1 MFDYSLTIT
10 AMKQPKTHADWK
22 HLISDDG
29 PLAKAI
35 SGFQVREQQ
44 QDMLC
49 AVGDAIN
56 SNSAAVIEAGT
67 GVGKTFAYLV
77 PAIASGGRVIVSTG
91 TKTLQDQLF
100 NKDLPLV
107 KKALKTD
114 TSIALLKGRA
124 NYLCT
129 HRLGLA
135 RSDGRFD
142 DRRSLSYL
150 QRITDWEPMTYAG
163 DVSELSSVPRDAEIW
178 QQVTS
183 TADNCLG
190 TDCPDYDTCF
200 VVKARREAQEA
211 DVVVVNHHLFFA
223 DLALKDE
230 GFGELLPSANA
241 VILDEAHQ
249 LPEIA
254 STFFS
259 ETLSSRQLLEFARD
273 TLAESLS
280 NASDMGQLR
289 DELNKLEKCVMDL
302 RLAMDKPGLREP
314 WYKIKDKP
322 AIQQEMQNLDVILSD
337 LVPMLK
343 IAAERSKGLE
353 SCFERVQIQKQRLD
367 NLNNPKAGTVQWYE
381 TYTRSFSLVSTPLD
395 ISETFKKH
403 LESWTCA
410 WILTSATLAVGKKFD
425 HFTRRIGM
433 ESPSE
438 LLLDSP
444 FDYWHNALLYAPPD
458 MPEPQNVD
466 FVPALVEASIPVI
479 NAAEGRTF
487 MLFTSYRALNE
498 AAVLL
503 KDEIDYPI
511 LVQGESS
518 QADMIKKFRKLGNA
532 VLLGTSSFW
541 EGVDVRGDTLSCV
554 IIDKLPFASPGDPVL
569 EARIKSIRESGGNPF
584 GEYQLPQAVIALKQ
598 GVGRLIR
605 DDNDK
610 GVLMI
615 CDPRLRTK
623 SYGSTFLE
631 SLPRVPRTS
640 KQEVVERFF
649 DIIKKEKNEVADNA
663 ENVSKKSGGKS
674 TNKTVKKASKKV

>member
-1 MFDYSLTIT
+1 MDSL
-10 AMKQPKTHADWK
+10 DEELNWED
-22 HLISDDG
+22 LLGDNG
-29 PLAKAI
+29 PLASAI

-44 QDMLC
+44 QQMVS
-49 AVGDAIN
+49 AVGDAIKN
-56 SNSAAVIEAGT
+56 HSATVIEAGT

-100 NKDLPLV
+100 VKDLPLV
-107 KKALKTD
+107 KNALKTD
-114 TSIALLKGRA
+114 TKTALLKGRA
-124 NYLCT
+124 NYLCSY
-129 HRLGLA
+129 RLRQA
-135 RSDGRFD
+135 QTEGRFD

-150 QRITDWEPMTYAG
+150 QRIGDWQVITFAG
-163 DVSELSSVPRDAEIW
+163 DIAELNSVPRDAEIW

-190 TDCPDYDTCF
+190 SDCEDYETCF

-223 DLALKDE
+223 DLALKEE

-249 LPEIA
+249 IPEIA

-259 ETLSSRQLLEFARD
+259 EVLSSRQLLELGRD
-273 TLAESLS
+273 TLAEALS
-280 NASDMGQLR
+280 GATDMTELR
-289 DELNKLEKCVMDL
+289 DLLGALEKCVLDL

-314 WYKIKDKP
+314 FYKIKQKP
-322 AIQQEMQNLDVILSD
+322 AIQKEIKNLATILD
-337 LVPMLK
+337 ELQAQLK
-343 IAAERSKGLE
+343 IAEERSKGLE
-353 SCFERVQIQKQRLD
+353 SCYERVQIQSQRLN
-367 NLNNPKAGTVQWYE
+367 NLNNPKTGTVQWYE
-381 TYTRSFSLVSTPLD
+381 TYTRSFSLISTPLD
-395 ISETFKKH
+395 IADTFKKH
-403 LESWTCA
+403 LESWPCA
-410 WILTSATLAVGKKFD
+410 WILTSATLAVGKSFD
-425 HFTRRIGM
+425 HFTQRIGM
-433 ESPSE
+433 QAPTE

-444 FDYWHNALLYAPPD
+444 FDYWHNSLLYAPPD
-458 MPEPQNVD
+458 MPEPQNID

-479 NAAEGRTF
+479 EASEGRTF

-498 AAVLL
+498 AAELL
-503 KDEIDYPI
+503 KDQIDYPI
-511 LVQGESS
+511 LVQGDSS
-518 QADMIKKFRKLGNA
+518 QADMIKKFCKLGNA
-532 VLLGTSSFW
+532 VLMGTSSFW
-541 EGVDVRGDTLSCV
+541 EGVDVRGEALSCV

-584 GEYQLPQAVIALKQ
+584 GDYQLPQAVISLKQ

-605 DDNDK
+605 DDKDK

-623 SYGSTFLE
+623 SYGVTFLN

-649 DIIKKEKNEVADNA
+649 EIIKKDPQLEKEEA
-663 ENVSKKSGGKS
+663 
-674 TNKTVKKASKKV
+674 

>member
-1 MFDYSLTIT
+1 MEEVDV
-10 AMKQPKTHADWK
+10 KTLLDN
-22 HLISDDG
+22 DG
-29 PLAKAI
+29 PLAAVI
-35 SGFQVREQQ
+35 PGFQEREQQ
-44 QDMLC
+44 QKMLA
-49 AVGDAIN
+49 AVSDALKN
-56 SNSAAVIEAGT
+56 NSAAVIEAGT

-77 PAIASGGRVIVSTG
+77 PALAFGGRVIVSTG

-100 NKDLPLV
+100 IKDLPLV

-114 TSIALLKGRA
+114 TKIALLKGRA

-129 HRLGLA
+129 HRLSMA
-135 RSDGRFD
+135 QSQGRFD

-150 QRITDWEPMTYAG
+150 QRIDDWQVMTFSG
-163 DVSELSSVPRDAEIW
+163 DIGELNNVPREAEIW
-178 QQVTS
+178 QHVTS

-190 TDCPDYDTCF
+190 SDCEDYDTCF

-223 DLALKDE
+223 DLALKEE

-259 ETLSSRQLLEFARD
+259 DTLSSRQLLELSRD
-273 TLAESLS
+273 TLGEALS
-280 NASDMGQLR
+280 AASDMPDLR
-289 DELNKLEKCVMDL
+289 DSLNLLDKCVLDL

-314 WYKIKDKP
+314 WYKIKSKP
-322 AIQQEMQNLDVILSD
+322 GIEKGIQDLETILDD
-337 LVPMLK
+337 LLK
-343 IAAERSKGLE
+343 LLTVAADRSKGLE
-353 SCFERVQIQKQRLD
+353 SCLERMQLQKERLD

-381 TYTRSFSLVSTPLD
+381 TYTRSFSLISTPLD
-395 ISETFKKH
+395 IADTFKKH
-403 LESWTCA
+403 LESWQCA
-410 WILTSATLAVGKKFD
+410 WVLTSATLAVGQSFD
-425 HFTRRIGM
+425 HFTKRIGM
-433 ESPSE
+433 ESPTE

-458 MPEPQNVD
+458 IPEPQQAD
-466 FVPALVEASIPVI
+466 FVSSVVDAAIPVI
-479 NAAEGRTF
+479 EACGGRTF

-498 AAVLL
+498 AAERL
-503 KDEIDYPI
+503 KDEIDFPI
-511 LVQGESS
+511 LVQGDTS
-518 QADMIKKFRKLGNA
+518 QGEMIKKFRKLGNA

-541 EGVDVRGDTLSCV
+541 EGVDVRGEALSCV

-605 DDNDK
+605 DDNDN
-610 GVLMI
+610 GVLVI

-623 SYGSTFLE
+623 SYGVTFLE
-631 SLPRVPRTS
+631 SLPRVPRTT
-640 KQEVVERFF
+640 KLEVVQRFF
-649 DIIKKEKNEVADNA
+649 EIMKNKKDESDE
-663 ENVSKKSGGKS
+663 
-674 TNKTVKKASKKV
+674 

>member
-1 MFDYSLTIT
+1 MN
-10 AMKQPKTHADWK
+10 KPKTHADWK
-22 HLISDDG
+22 ALIADDG
-29 PLAKAI
+29 PLAQAI
-35 SGFQVREQQ
+35 SGFQVRDQQ
-44 QDMLC
+44 QEMLC
-49 AVGDAIN
+49 AVGDAITN
-56 SNSAAVIEAGT
+56 HSAAVIEAGT

-100 NKDLPLV
+100 TKDLPLV

-150 QRITDWEPMTYAG
+150 QRITDWEPMTFAG
-163 DVSELSSVPRDAEIW
+163 DIAELSSVPRDAEIW

-190 TDCPDYDTCF
+190 SDCPDYDTCF

-223 DLALKDE
+223 DLALKEE

-259 ETLSSRQLLEFARD
+259 ETLSSRQLLEFSRD

-280 NASDMGQLR
+280 NAADMGQLR

-322 AIQQEMQNLDVILSD
+322 AIQKEMDNLGDILSA

-353 SCFERVQIQKQRLD
+353 SCYERVQIQKQRFD
-367 NLNNPKAGTVQWYE
+367 NLNNPKSGTVQWYE

-395 ISETFKKH
+395 ISDTFKKH
-403 LESWTCA
+403 LESWPCA

-425 HFTRRIGM
+425 HFTSRIGM
-433 ESPSE
+433 DSPSE

-444 FDYWHNALLYAPPD
+444 FDYWHNALLYAPPIC
-458 MPEPQNVD
+458 
-466 FVPALVEASIPVI
+466 LSHK
-479 NAAEGRTF
+479 
-487 MLFTSYRALNE
+487 ML
-498 AAVLL
+498 
-503 KDEIDYPI
+503 I
-511 LVQGESS
+511 L
-518 QADMIKKFRKLGNA
+518 FRH
-532 VLLGTSSFW
+532 
-541 EGVDVRGDTLSCV
+541 
-554 IIDKLPFASPGDPVL
+554 
-569 EARIKSIRESGGNPF
+569 
-584 GEYQLPQAVIALKQ
+584 
-598 GVGRLIR
+598 
-605 DDNDK
+605 
-610 GVLMI
+610 
-615 CDPRLRTK
+615 
-623 SYGSTFLE
+623 
-631 SLPRVPRTS
+631 
-640 KQEVVERFF
+640 
-649 DIIKKEKNEVADNA
+649 
-663 ENVSKKSGGKS
+663 
-674 TNKTVKKASKKV
+674 

>member
-1 MFDYSLTIT
+1 M
-10 AMKQPKTHADWK
+10 ANPEDWK
-22 HLISDDG
+22 ELLGDKG
-29 PLAKAI
+29 PLASAI
-35 SGFQVREQQ
+35 SGFQVRDQQ
-44 QDMLC
+44 LEMVE
-49 AVGDAIN
+49 AVGSAIK
-56 SNSAAVIEAGT
+56 SHSAAVIEAGT

-77 PAIASGGRVIVSTG
+77 PALASGGRVIVSTG

-100 NKDLPLV
+100 AKDLPVV
-107 KKALKTD
+107 KESLKTD
-114 TSIALLKGRA
+114 SKIALLKGRA

-129 HRLGLA
+129 YRLHRA
-135 RSDGRFD
+135 QSEGRFD
-142 DRRSLSYL
+142 DRRTLSHL
-150 QRITDWEPMTYAG
+150 QRIADWEVMTFRG
-163 DVSELSSVPRDAEIW
+163 DIAELNSVPKEAEVW
-178 QQVTS
+178 QHVTS

-190 TDCPDYDTCF
+190 SDCEDYESCF

-223 DLALKDE
+223 DLALKEE

-259 ETLSSRQLLEFARD
+259 ETLSSRQLLELGCD
-273 TLAESLS
+273 TLAEVLS
-280 NASDMGQLR
+280 DASDMGEIKDKLR
-289 DELNKLEKCVMDL
+289 ELEKCVLDL

-314 WYKIKDKP
+314 WYKIKSKP
-322 AIQQEMQNLDVILSD
+322 AIESGISDLSTILSD
-337 LVPMLK
+337 LGEQLK

-353 SCFERVQIQKQRLD
+353 SCYERIMVQIERLK
-367 NLNNPKAGTVQWYE
+367 NLNNPKAETVQWYE

-395 ISETFKKH
+395 IADTFKKH
-403 LESWTCA
+403 LEGWPCA
-410 WILTSATLAVGKKFD
+410 WILTSATLAVGQSFD

-433 ESPSE
+433 ESPKE

-479 NAAEGRTF
+479 KASKGRTF

-498 AAVLL
+498 AAELL
-503 KDEIDYPI
+503 KNAIDYPI
-511 LVQGESS
+511 LVQGDSS
-518 QADMIKKFRKLGNA
+518 QADMIENFRTLGNA
-532 VLLGTSSFW
+532 VLMGTSSFW
-541 EGVDVRGDTLSCV
+541 EGVDVRGEALSCV

-569 EARIKSIRESGGNPF
+569 EARIKSIRENGGNPF
-584 GEYQLPQAVIALKQ
+584 FEYQLPQAVIALKQ

-605 DDNDK
+605 DDNDT

-623 SYGSTFLE
+623 SYGATFLE
-631 SLPRVPRTS
+631 SLPRVPKTS
-640 KQEVVERFF
+640 KLEVVERFF
-649 DIIKKEKNEVADNA
+649 EYIKTKNKKIDKTN
-663 ENVSKKSGGKS
+663 ENV
-674 TNKTVKKASKKV
+674 TVENA

>member
-1 MFDYSLTIT
+1 MNNSYESD
-10 AMKQPKTHADWK
+10 ADWK
-22 HLISDDG
+22 ELLSDGG
-29 PLAKAI
+29 PLASAI

-44 QDMLC
+44 LEMLC
-49 AVGDAIN
+49 AVGEALKN
-56 SNSAAVIEAGT
+56 NSATVIEAGT

-77 PAIASGGRVIVSTG
+77 PALASGGRVIVSTG

-100 NKDLPLV
+100 SKDLPLV
-107 KKALKTD
+107 KNALKTD
-114 TSIALLKGRA
+114 TKTALLKGRA

-129 HRLGLA
+129 YRLHRA
-135 RSDGRFD
+135 QSEGRFD
-142 DRRSLSYL
+142 DRRSLSHI
-150 QRITDWEPMTYAG
+150 QRIADWEVITFAG
-163 DVSELSSVPRDAEIW
+163 DISELNSVPREAEIW
-178 QQVTS
+178 QHVTS

-190 TDCPDYDTCF
+190 SDCEDYDTCF

-211 DVVVVNHHLFFA
+211 DIVVVNHHLFFA

-259 ETLSSRQLLEFARD
+259 ETLSSRQLLELSRD
-273 TLAESLS
+273 TLGEALAG
-280 NASDMGQLR
+280 ASDMPDIRTALSTF
-289 DELNKLEKCVMDL
+289 DKCIMDL

-314 WYKIKDKP
+314 WYKIKSKP
-322 AIQQEMQNLDVILSD
+322 AIEKGMLDLENVITELLD
-337 LVPMLK
+337 LLK
-343 IAAERSKGLE
+343 IAAERTKGLE
-353 SCFERVQIQKQRLD
+353 SCYERMQLQNQRLS

-381 TYTRSFSLVSTPLD
+381 TYTQSFSLVSTPLD

-403 LESWTCA
+403 LESWPCA
-410 WILTSATLAVGKKFD
+410 WVLTSATLAVGKSFD
-425 HFTRRIGM
+425 HFTHRIGM
-433 ESPSE
+433 ESPRE

-458 MPEPQNVD
+458 MPEPQNVN
-466 FVPALVEASIPVI
+466 FVPAVVEAAIPVI
-479 NAAEGRTF
+479 EACKGRTF

-498 AAVLL
+498 AAELL
-503 KDEIDYPI
+503 KDEIEYPI
-511 LVQGESS
+511 LVQGDSS
-518 QADMIKKFRKLGNA
+518 QADMIQKFRKLGNA

-541 EGVDVRGDTLSCV
+541 EGVDVRGDALSCV

-569 EARIKSIRESGGNPF
+569 EARIKSIRENGGNPF
-584 GEYQLPQAVIALKQ
+584 GEYQLPQAVITLKQ

-615 CDPRLRTK
+615 CDPRVRTK
-623 SYGSTFLE
+623 SYGITFLD
-631 SLPRVPRTS
+631 SLPKVPRTS
-640 KQEVVERFF
+640 KLEVVERFF
-649 DIIKKEKNEVADNA
+649 DIINSKDKSVVKEENITKVKSATEKSALEKTTKEAD
-663 ENVSKKSGGKS
+663 SKG
-674 TNKTVKKASKKV
+674 

>member
-1 MFDYSLTIT
+1 MSSVDEHVPLE
-10 AMKQPKTHADWK
+10 KPKTEAEWK
-22 HLISDDG
+22 ALLGEDG
-29 PLAKAI
+29 PLAAAI
-35 SGFQVREQQ
+35 PGFQVRIQQ

-49 AVGDAIN
+49 AVGHAIN
-56 SNSAAVIEAGT
+56 NHSAAVIEAGT

-77 PAIASGGRVIVSTG
+77 PAIAAGGRVIVSTG

-100 NKDLPLV
+100 TKDLPLV

-114 TSIALLKGRA
+114 TQIALLKGRA

-129 HRLGLA
+129 YRLHRA
-135 RSDGRFD
+135 QTEGRFD
-142 DRRSLSYL
+142 DRRSLTHL
-150 QRITDWEPMTYAG
+150 QRIADWQVMTYAG
-163 DVSELSSVPRDAEIW
+163 DIAELSSVPRDAEIW
-178 QQVTS
+178 QHATS
-183 TADNCLG
+183 TAENCLG
-190 TDCPDYDTCF
+190 SDCPDYETCF

-223 DLALKDE
+223 DLALKEE

-259 ETLSSRQLLEFARD
+259 DTLSSRQLLEFARD
-273 TLAESLS
+273 TLAEALA
-280 NASDMGQLR
+280 NAGDMPELR
-289 DELNKLEKCVMDL
+289 DSLGQLEKCVMDL

-314 WYKIKDKP
+314 WYKIKSKP
-322 AIQQEMQNLDVILSD
+322 AIEKEIANLGNILDD
-337 LVPMLK
+337 LQDQLLV
-343 IAAERSKGLE
+343 AAERSKGLE
-353 SCFERVQIQKQRLD
+353 SCYERVQLQNQRLK
-367 NLNNPKAGTVQWYE
+367 NLNDPKAGTVQWYE

-395 ISETFKKH
+395 IADTFKKH
-403 LESWTCA
+403 LESWPCA
-410 WILTSATLAVGKKFD
+410 WVLTSATLAVGKSFD
-425 HFTRRIGM
+425 HFTSRIGM
-433 ESPSE
+433 ESPKE

-444 FDYWHNALLYAPPD
+444 FDYWHNALLYAPPNI
-458 MPEPQNVD
+458 PEPQNID
-466 FVPALVEASIPVI
+466 FVPSVVEASIPVI
-479 NAAEGRTF
+479 NACEGRTF

-498 AAVLL
+498 AAALL
-503 KDEIDYPI
+503 KDQIDYPI

-541 EGVDVRGDTLSCV
+541 EGVDVRGEALSCV

-610 GVLMI
+610 GVLVI

-623 SYGSTFLE
+623 SYGTTFLN

-649 DIIKKEKNEVADNA
+649 DIIKNGKKTDDKSSKSDSKSKNNEDKNED
-663 ENVSKKSGGKS
+663 
-674 TNKTVKKASKKV
+674 

>member
-1 MFDYSLTIT
+1 LSSSTSSSGQREPL
-10 AMKQPKTHADWK
+10 KKPKTEAEWK
-22 HLISDDG
+22 ALLGDDG
-29 PLAKAI
+29 PLAAAI
-35 SGFQVREQQ
+35 PGFQVREQQ

-49 AVGDAIN
+49 AVGHAMN
-56 SNSAAVIEAGT
+56 NHSAAVIEAGT

-77 PAIASGGRVIVSTG
+77 PAIAAGGRVIISTG

-100 NKDLPLV
+100 TKDLPLV
-107 KKALKTD
+107 KEALNTD
-114 TSIALLKGRA
+114 TKTALLKGRA

-129 HRLGLA
+129 YRLHRA
-135 RSDGRFD
+135 QTEGRFD
-142 DRRSLSYL
+142 DRRSLTHL
-150 QRITDWEPMTYAG
+150 QRIADWQVMTYSG
-163 DVSELSSVPRDAEIW
+163 DIAELNSVPRDAEIW
-178 QQVTS
+178 QHATS
-183 TADNCLG
+183 TAENCLG
-190 TDCPDYDTCF
+190 SDCPDYDTCF

-223 DLALKDE
+223 DLALKEE

-259 ETLSSRQLLEFARD
+259 DTLSSRQLLEFARD
-273 TLAESLS
+273 TLAEALA
-280 NASDMGQLR
+280 NAGDMPELR
-289 DELNKLEKCVMDL
+289 DSLGQLEKCVMDL

-314 WYKIKDKP
+314 WYKIKSKP
-322 AIQQEMQNLDVILSD
+322 AIEKEINHLGEILND
-337 LVPMLK
+337 LQDQLLV
-343 IAAERSKGLE
+343 AAERSKGLE
-353 SCFERVQIQKQRLD
+353 SCYERVQLQNQRLK
-367 NLNNPKAGTVQWYE
+367 NLNDPKAGTVQWYE

-395 ISETFKKH
+395 IADTFKKH
-403 LESWTCA
+403 LESWPCA
-410 WILTSATLAVGKKFD
+410 WILTSATLAVGKSFD

-433 ESPSE
+433 ESPKE

-444 FDYWHNALLYAPPD
+444 FDYWHNALLYAPPNI
-458 MPEPQNVD
+458 PEPQNVE
-466 FVPALVEASIPVI
+466 FVPSVVEASIPVI
-479 NAAEGRTF
+479 NACEGRTF

-498 AAVLL
+498 AAALL
-503 KDEIDYPI
+503 KGEIDYPI

-541 EGVDVRGDTLSCV
+541 EGVDVRGEALSCV
-554 IIDKLPFASPGDPVL
+554 IIDKLPFSSPGDPVL

-610 GVLMI
+610 GVLVI

-623 SYGSTFLE
+623 SYGTTFLN

-649 DIIKKEKNEVADNA
+649 EIIKNKQSIDEESIDKKNTIEKNSIEKED
-663 ENVSKKSGGKS
+663 K
-674 TNKTVKKASKKV
+674 